1 MPARPPQAKTHLPI
15 LRRLWLAVPQ
25 VYCLRTLRAIE
36 AGKSVEEFMD
46 GELPDGEPL
55 KLMSR
60 ATSGEHPFVKATEDT
75 L

>member
-1 MPARPPQAKTHLPI
+1 M
-15 LRRLWLAVPQ
+15 
-25 VYCLRTLRAIE
+25 YCLRTLRAIE

-55 KLMSR
+55 QLMSR
-60 ATSGEHPFVKATEDT
+60 GISGEHPFVKATEDT

>member
-1 MPARPPQAKTHLPI
+1 MLCTACP
-15 LRRLWLAVPQ
+15 AVPQ
-25 VYCLRTLRAIE
+25 VYCLRTLRGIE

-46 GELPDGEPL
+46 GELPEGEPL

-60 ATSGEHPFVKATEDT
+60 GISGEHPFVKAREDT